1 MLNLAF
7 AMYLII
13 YEPLVLAHFFLVKH
27 RQKVMDKNDLQNSLK
42 DFFKKQKENCHIAVE
57 GQRLLAISCIAHK
70 AFHL

>member
-27 RQKVMDKNDLQNSLK
+27 RQKVMDKNGLQNSLK
-42 DFFKKQKENCHIAVE
+42 GFFLNKKKITI
-57 GQRLLAISCIAHK
+57 LW
-70 AFHL
+70 